1 MIAVR
6 PPFPPAVVVGQ
17 GRLGSALARAFGLA
31 GCTPAVLAG
40 RAGSAD
46 PELVLAAVR
55 RAGPGTVLLLAVR
68 DDALGGLA
76 SRLGEAEADAP
87 RDAAALHLSGVAGLE
102 LLAPLHA
109 RGFSTGSCHPLQSF
123 SGSPDDAGRFEGIS
137 FAVDGEGSGRAAAEH
152 LARALGGR
160 PIAVAPAAR
169 GLYHLAASLGAN
181 GLTGLVAA
189 SRDALVASG
198 LGPRE
203 ALDAL
208 SPLLRTALEEAL
220 RAGPEA
226 ALTGPAARGDE
237 ATLEHHRRAL
247 LAWDADRSELF
258 EALLR
263 EQRRLVARGRDG
275 TGC

>member
-6 PPFPPAVVVGQ
+6 PPLPPAVVVGQ
-17 GRLGSALARAFGLA
+17 GRLGRALARAFGVA
-31 GCTPAVLAG
+31 GRTPAVIAG
-40 RAGSAD
+40 RAASAE

-68 DDALGGLA
+68 DDALETLA
-76 SRLGEAEADAP
+76 SRLGEAASAAP

-102 LLAPLHA
+102 LLAPLGA

-137 FAVDGEGSGRAAAEH
+137 FAIDGDGPGRTAADH

-160 PIAVAPAAR
+160 PIAVAPGSR

-198 LGPRE
+198 LDPRE

-237 ATLEHHRRAL
+237 ATLERHREAL
-247 LAWDADRSELF
+247 LAWDAGRSELF